1 MSTDQESMG
10 QESPEAELARCRAL
24 IERVAHSVND
34 LNNLLAAMRGHAQI
48 AYENPDKQNV
58 QELIHVVLTSTA
70 RAQKVIRDSAGIEGL
85 ASDVARTLH
94 AATKSRE
101 AKILVVDD
109 EQLVLSLMEGLLK
122 QHGHSVTTAMSQ
134 EEALQRCRSIPFD
147 LVFLDI
153 RLGDQDGVVVFR
165 KLRELLPAVP
175 VIFLSGDPNIE
186 LIWRKCR
193 EEGADGFI
201 KKPFDI
207 REIENVVNRILA
219 LPG

>member
-1 MSTDQESMG
+1 
-10 QESPEAELARCRAL
+10 
-24 IERVAHSVND
+24 
-34 LNNLLAAMRGHAQI
+34 
-48 AYENPDKQNV
+48 
-58 QELIHVVLTSTA
+58 
-70 RAQKVIRDSAGIEGL
+70 
-85 ASDVARTLH
+85 
-94 AATKSRE
+94 
-101 AKILVVDD
+101 
-109 EQLVLSLMEGLLK
+109 
-122 QHGHSVTTAMSQ
+122 MSQ